1 MPVAR
6 VFRYRVMTDTLICW
20 KCGAPIT
27 DLSLPIVRLAECAAC
42 RADLHVCRICG
53 YCDFGVALSCHA
65 TRAEEVKEKERD
77 NFCEYLAAK
86 AGAYSG
92 YLLES
97 HAARLQLDALFGGG
111 PAGTRQDNG
120 KTVSRSQADA
130 AREQLEQLFG
140 SRGKGEI

>member
-1 MPVAR
+1 
-6 VFRYRVMTDTLICW
+6 MTDTLVCW

-27 DLSLPIVRLAECAAC
+27 DLPLPIGRLAECAAC
-42 RADLHVCRICG
+42 RADLHVCRMCE
-53 YCDFGVALSCHA
+53 YYDVRVAMSCRE
-65 TRAEEVKEKERD
+65 TIAEEVKEKERA
-77 NFCEYLAAK
+77 NFCEYFAAK

-92 YLLES
+92 YAQES

-130 AREQLEQLFG
+130 AREQLEQLFS